1 MKLSGIKNDLS
12 FESKEIW
19 VSRFNIEL
27 WAKLHVLKLC
37 KVLDNIQIVLAV
49 SVTKKG
55 YWIYVRKNISLRP
68 PSKFAIFVHGAPYAL
83 GHTNQLFSELKKIY
97 YEIFWNKEWSF
108 IWVQEDLS
116 IQIQYWIMGKIACP
130 KTYGALC
137 TDLDNIQIALWA

>member
-37 KVLDNIQIVLAV
+37 KDLDNIQIVLAV

-83 GHTNQLFSELKKIY
+83 GHTNQLFSELKKYIMKFSG
-97 YEIFWNKEWSF
+97 IKNDLSF
-108 IWVQEDLS
+108 ESKKIWVS
-116 IQIQYWIMGKIACP
+116 RF
-130 KTYGALC
+130 
-137 TDLDNIQIALWA
+137 NIELWAKLLVLKHMVHSAKT